1 MLGISPDRGIGVAK
15 LNAAIALSV
24 LVAGC
29 ATMLDSGREGN
40 ALIQR
45 DREWAALATQGRDV
59 ERILAFWTEDATIFP
74 PNAPAVQGKAA
85 IRDYVQKSLAI
96 PGFQIQWR
104 PLSAATSADGTL
116 GYTTGENAV
125 TVPGP
130 EGKLVTITGRYTTV
144 WRRER
149 GGDWKCVVDIWNSG
163 P

>member
-1 MLGISPDRGIGVAK
+1 MSK
-15 LNAAIALSV
+15 LSAAIALSL
-24 LVAGC
+24 LVSGC
-29 ATMLDSGREGN
+29 ATLLVSGQEGD

-45 DREWAALATQGRDV
+45 DREWAALAAQGRDV
-59 ERILAFWTEDATIFP
+59 ERIVGFWTEDATVFP
-74 PNAPAVQGKAA
+74 PSAPALHGKAA

-104 PLSAATSADGTL
+104 PASAATSEDGTL

-130 EGKLVTITGRYTTV
+130 DGKLITIAGRYTTI
-144 WRRER
+144 WRRDR
-149 GGDWKCVVDIWNSG
+149 GGDWKCVIDIWNSG

>member
-1 MLGISPDRGIGVAK
+1 MAK
-15 LNAAIALSV
+15 LNAAIVLSV

-29 ATMLDSGREGN
+29 ATMLDSGREAD

-59 ERILAFWTEDATIFP
+59 ERILAYWTEDATIFP
-74 PNAPAVQGKAA
+74 PSAPAVHGKAA

-104 PLSAATSADGTL
+104 PASAATSADGTL

-130 EGKLVTITGRYTTV
+130 DGKLITITGRYTTV
-144 WRRER
+144 WRRDR
-149 GGDWKCVVDIWNSG
+149 GSDWKCVIDIWNSG

>member
-1 MLGISPDRGIGVAK
+1 VAK
-15 LNAAIALSV
+15 LNAIIALSV

-29 ATMLDSGREGN
+29 ATTQDSGREGD
-40 ALIQR
+40 ALMQR

-74 PNAPAVQGKAA
+74 PSAPAVHGKAA

-104 PLSAATSADGTL
+104 PASAAISADETL

-130 EGKLVTITGRYTTV
+130 EGRLITITGRYTTV
-144 WRRER
+144 WRRNQ
-149 GGDWKCVVDIWNSG
+149 GGDWKCVIDIWNSG